1 MIQEAHLDG
10 ILFTPLVLWCVI
22 AAVIFVPV
30 RNILGRIG
38 LLRWVWHAALFELA
52 LYAVI
57 LAAIVFLAA

>member
-38 LLRWVWHAALFELA
+38 LLRLVWHAALFELA
-52 LYAVI
+52 LYVFI
-57 LAAIVFLAA
+57 LAIIVFLVA